1 MRFERQ
7 GRVQDLDESIQRGRA
22 MSLSCPNDSE
32 ILNNLANALCMRF
45 EQRGDGKDLDEA
57 IEHHRVALQ
66 LTPAGH
72 PDRSSSLNN
81 FASALWT
88 RFQQRGD
95 GMDLDEATEHFRVA
109 LQLTPAGHPDRSYS
123 LNNLAS
129 ALWTRS
135 EQRGDG
141 KDLDEA
147 IEHHRVAL
155 QLRPAG
161 HPDRSSSLNNL
172 ASALS
177 TRFEQRGDGKD
188 LDEAIEHFRVALQLT
203 PTGHPLRSVSL
214 NNLASALWTR
224 FEQRGDGKDLDEAI
238 EHYRVA
244 LQLRPAGHPDRSS
257 SLNNLASALYTRFK
271 QRGDGKDLDEAIEHF
286 PVALQLTPAG
296 HPLRSAS
303 LNSLASALSTRFK
316 QRGDGKDLDEAIEH
330 FRVALQLRPTGHP
343 DRSSSLNNLA
353 SALFMQ
359 FERQGDGRDLDEAI
373 EHYRVAL
380 QLTPAGHPD
389 RSTSLNNLA
398 SALSTRLRQRGDGK
412 DLDEAIEHHRHH
424 RVALQLRPAG
434 HPDRSTSLN
443 NLAKAL
449 RTRFQQRGDG
459 KDLDEAI
466 EHHRV
471 ALQLRPAGHPDHSS
485 SLNNLASAL
494 FTQFEQQGDGKG
506 LDEAIQLS
514 STAAE
519 QSLAHPS
526 HLHAQLNLAEMSLA
540 LWRSQHT
547 TQDLDDAMDH
557 YRAAAQCA
565 PAGLLRRL
573 QSSLQWVEDAE
584 EHQHTSALDAYAQ
597 SLQLLDSHIS
607 ATSSV
612 SSRHQARKHF
622 PPDLSVNAA
631 SCALRLGD
639 VCHAVELLE
648 RGRAL
653 YWAQIARFRTSLDD
667 LHSRHPRAE
676 MLVKRFRDLSAML
689 NRPAQTSFDEGRSVT
704 TIEAE
709 VQHYRDLVEEWNKVV
724 EEIRTFE
731 GFSRFLLPPLFADL
745 REAAREGPIII
756 LIASKFSRDAII
768 VLHRRSPVHL
778 RLQITSEEI
787 RDLVVNHLQNI
798 RYVHH
803 DGDYQTPEE
812 VMGELWK
819 KVIHPVV
826 RELKKY
832 VRKDSRIWWCPTSLF
847 TALPLHSAGEYERG
861 SQVLSKLFVSSYTPS
876 LLALNKARTYPK
888 TTSDINFTAISQ
900 AKPLFAGASWT
911 PLHYVDP
918 EVDEVEKLL
927 PTPPVL
933 FTKLTSS
940 ESTKKQVLH
949 TLQGHQWF
957 HLSCHGKQDL
967 KEPFKSHFAMQDGPL
982 SVLDIIDADIS
993 RHEFAFL
1000 SACETAMGD
1009 LSAPDEVIHLAAGLQ
1024 FMGVKSVIGTLWSV
1038 GDKVAYRLVSAF
1050 YKEFCKD
1057 GTMDCTTAARAL
1069 HKAVATLAEDNVPLE
1084 ARAMFIHIGI

>member
-1 MRFERQ
+1 MHHYYKNGQESRLDQAIREFERVVDRCPTHHPGRSAALSNLAMAKFISCQAREAHLDLDEPISLFQEALDLRPPHDPDHPCTLINLGIAHLAPLQMRFERQ

-296 HPLRSAS
+296 
-303 LNSLASALSTRFK
+303 
-316 QRGDGKDLDEAIEH
+316 DGKDLDEAIEH

-359 FERQGDGRDLDEAI
+359 FERQGDG
-373 EHYRVAL
+373 
-380 QLTPAGHPD
+380 
-389 RSTSLNNLA
+389 
-398 SALSTRLRQRGDGK
+398 
-412 DLDEAIEHHRHH
+412 
-424 RVALQLRPAG
+424 
-434 HPDRSTSLN
+434 
-443 NLAKAL
+443 
-449 RTRFQQRGDG
+449 
-459 KDLDEAI
+459 
-466 EHHRV
+466 
-471 ALQLRPAGHPDHSS
+471 
-485 SLNNLASAL
+485 
-494 FTQFEQQGDGKG
+494 KG

-519 QSLAHPS
+519 QSLARPT

-547 TQDLDDAMDH
+547 TQVLDDAMDH
-557 YRAAAQCA
+557 YRAAAQYA

-573 QSSLQWVEDAE
+573 QSSLQWVKDAE
-584 EHQHTSALDAYAQ
+584 DHQHTSALDAYAQ

-607 ATSSV
+607 ATASV

-631 SCALRLGD
+631 SCALRQGD
-639 VCHAVELLE
+639 VCRAVEFLE
-648 RGRAL
+648 QGRAPH
-653 YWAQIARFRTSLDD
+653 WAQIARFRTPLDD
-667 LHSRHPRAE
+667 LRSRDPCAKV
-676 MLVKRFRDLSAML
+676 LVKRFRDLSAML
-689 NRPAQTSFDEGRSVT
+689 NRPAQTSFDEGRSIT
-704 TIEAE
+704 TVEAE
-709 VQHYRDLVEEWNKVV
+709 AQHYRDLVEEWNKVV

-787 RDLVVNHLQNI
+787 RDLVMNHLQNI
-798 RYVHH
+798 RYVHR

-1009 LSAPDEVIHLAAGLQ
+1009 LSAPDQVIHLAAGLQ